1 MQDLNKLEV
10 QKFKSVQSIRKGG
23 SSAKTQQLS
32 GNILDKA
39 YMAPHALDIFAI
51 ETKSRKAIG
60 ELIRPL
66 NQEMERD
73 RVTVAGFIIK
83 SDEFIERLD
92 KIEYILGLDSKKPQV
107 FVDIENKIAETTVKM
122 EVHKF
127 ELLEEIKATNERINS
142 LKERFSD
149 STQQIET
156 MNKLQT
162 ITNSQISETQESL

>member
-1 MQDLNKLEV
+1 
-10 QKFKSVQSIRKGG
+10 
-23 SSAKTQQLS
+23 
-32 GNILDKA
+32 
-39 YMAPHALDIFAI
+39 MAPHALDIFAI

-122 EVHKF
+122 EVHKY
-127 ELLEEIKATNERINS
+127 EL
-142 LKERFSD
+142 
-149 STQQIET
+149 
-156 MNKLQT
+156 
-162 ITNSQISETQESL
+162 

>member
-1 MQDLNKLEV
+1 
-10 QKFKSVQSIRKGG
+10 
-23 SSAKTQQLS
+23 
-32 GNILDKA
+32 
-39 YMAPHALDIFAI
+39 MAPHALDIFAI

-122 EVHKF
+122 EIHKC
-127 ELLEEIKATNERINS
+127 EL
-142 LKERFSD
+142 
-149 STQQIET
+149 
-156 MNKLQT
+156 
-162 ITNSQISETQESL
+162 